1 MFKIGNKNTR
11 TRYETCLNLKLK
23 TKYTKMTFSND
34 VLLCLLLNFP
44 PSCSVFTV
52 DFEHLNDGW
61 ECCACILT
69 MVIQV
74 TINSSNSL
82 TRTRLFLL

>member
-61 ECCACILT
+61 ECCVCILT
-69 MVIQV
+69 MAIQV
-74 TINSSNSL
+74 TINSSKSL

>member
-11 TRYETCLNLKLK
+11 TRYETCLKLKLK
-23 TKYTKMTFSND
+23 NKYTKMTLSND

-69 MVIQV
+69 MAIQV